1 MWTTQLEGWSL
12 ARFDAEGNLDRMIG
26 LPVPSP
32 TDLCFGGEEGTTLF
46 ITSARHALQ
55 LETLASAP
63 NSGCLM
69 QMQT

>member
-1 MWTTQLEGWSL
+1 
-12 ARFDAEGNLDRMIG
+12 MIG
-26 LPVPSP
+26 LLVPSP
-32 TDLCFGGEEGTTLF
+32 TDLCFGGEDGTTLF

-63 NSGCLM
+63 DSGCLM